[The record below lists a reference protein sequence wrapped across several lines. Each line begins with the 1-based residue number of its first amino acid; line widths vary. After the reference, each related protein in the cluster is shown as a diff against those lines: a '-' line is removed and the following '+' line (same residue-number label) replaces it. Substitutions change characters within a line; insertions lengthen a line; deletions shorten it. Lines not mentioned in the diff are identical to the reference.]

1 MWSHTARRVVLEAD
15 RHRPAVGTY
24 GVVDLFFEVAILERG
39 WTNFKCFK
47 VLPTW
52 TLRSLLDN

>member
-15 RHRPAVGTY
+15 RHRPASGTY
-24 GVVDLFFEVAILERG
+24 GVVDLFFEGAILERG
-39 WTNFKCFK
+39 WTIFKCFQ

-52 TLRSLLDN
+52 T